1 MTLKGEGK
9 GPLPPLLVQYVE
21 LCEQYPDYLVL
32 FQVGD
37 FYETFGEEAE
47 RFARAINI
55 TLTHKTSKDFT
66 TPMAGIPLRSA
77 DTYLEK
83 LLKQNICVAIADQ
96 TETPATADGLV
107 KREVTQLVTPG
118 TITDDRLLRPDANY
132 LASVA
137 TGEGYG
143 LALLDVTTGEFRG
156 TVLYSKGTLFDELR
170 RYRPA
175 ELLLAPE
182 LYAQVA
188 FREACSERFAV
199 MVTKGRF
206 EEEVAQGT
214 LAEHF
219 GTVPQG
225 ADDAL
230 LRAAGAVL
238 SYALT
243 TQRGHLGQVT
253 RFLRYDPSAFMQVG
267 ETALATLE
275 VFNANSTYSGVA
287 GGEARTLLNTLDT
300 TRTAPGRRL
309 LRAWLRHPLLEKPL
323 IETRQDAVE
332 AFVRD
337 TVLRREVRKALYKL
351 HDLERLAS
359 KLVTGRVN
367 ARDLCALARSLALI
381 PDLRSLLGV
390 RSEGALVSLTTRL
403 LGLGEVEERI
413 GAALVENPPLKLTEG
428 GMIRSG
434 FDSEL
439 DSFRAQAE
447 SGRAWLADLETQ
459 ERRTTGIPTL
469 KIGFNGVFGYY
480 LEVTRPYYDQV
491 PESYRAI
498 QTLKDRQRYV
508 RPDLRER
515 EREILRAE
523 EAARGREYTVFGDL
537 RSGLA
542 PAADAVRELG
552 AVLAELDVYSALAEV
567 AAEGGYCR
575 PSFGEGTLTI
585 TAGRHP
591 VVEQFHPFIP
601 NDLELSPQAR
611 LVILTGPN
619 MSGKSTYLR
628 QAALI
633 ALLAQIGSFVP
644 AERAVLPLFER
655 IYTRIGASDDIAG
668 GRSTFMVEM
677 SELAAILQNATPK
690 SLVLLDEIGRGT
702 STFDGLALAWAAA
715 EYLEARAG
723 CYTLFATHYFELTAL
738 EGKLASARNFHVAA
752 KEEAGGLTFYHQV
765 LPGPASK
772 AYGLEV
778 AQLAGV
784 PAGVLE
790 RARTVL
796 AGLEA
801 RGQDRSQDVIDRL
814 LTQDLNRLSPLEA
827 LALLHDLQ
835 EEARGT
841 SRQAVHSSHD

>member
-1 MTLKGEGK
+1 MTLKGEGH
-9 GPLPPLLVQYVE
+9 GPLPPLLVQYTE
-21 LCEQYPDYLVL
+21 LRERYPDYLLL

-37 FYETFGEEAE
+37 FYETFGEDAE

-55 TLTHKTSKDFT
+55 TLTHKTSKDFS
-66 TPMAGIPLRSA
+66 TPMAGIPVRSA

-83 LLKQNICVAIADQ
+83 LLRQNICVAIADQ
-96 TETPATADGLV
+96 TELSAAADGLV

-118 TITDDRLLRPDANY
+118 TVTDEKLLRPDANY
-132 LASVA
+132 LAAVA

-143 LALLDVTTGEFRG
+143 LTLLDVTTGEFRG
-156 TVLYSKGTLFDELR
+156 TLVYSKAALFDELR

-182 LYAQVA
+182 LYAQED
-188 FREACSERFAV
+188 FREGCSERFAV
-199 MVTKGRF
+199 MVTHGRF
-206 EEEVAQGT
+206 GEDAARET
-214 LAEHF
+214 LGAHF
-219 GTVPQG
+219 GSVPQG
-225 ADDAL
+225 ADDAV

-243 TQRGHLGQVT
+243 TQRGQLAQVT
-253 RFLRYDPSAFMQVG
+253 RFLRYDPSAYMQVG

-275 VFNANSTYSGVA
+275 VFFSNAGHTGNAGPGNPNSD
-287 GGEARTLLNTLDT
+287 ARTLLSALDA

-309 LRAWLRHPLLEKPL
+309 LRAWLRHPLLEQSL
-323 IETRQDAVE
+323 IEARLGAVE

-359 KLVTGRVN
+359 KLVTNRAN
-367 ARDLCALARSLALI
+367 ARDLCALSRSLALV
-381 PDLRSLLGV
+381 PELRALLTG
-390 RSEGALVSLTTRL
+390 RSEGVIQALTERL
-403 LGLGEVEERI
+403 DGLGSVHERI
-413 GAALVENPPLKLTEG
+413 RAALVDDPPLKLTEG
-428 GMIRSG
+428 GLIQSG
-434 FDSEL
+434 FDSLL
-439 DSFRAQAE
+439 DEARARAE
-447 SGRAWLADLETQ
+447 AGRTWIAALEAS
-459 ERRTTGIPTL
+459 ERATTGIPTL
-469 KIGFNGVFGYY
+469 KIGFSGVFGYY
-480 LEVTRPYYDQV
+480 LEVTRPYYNAV
-491 PESYRAI
+491 PEGYRAV

-508 RPDLRER
+508 RADLRER
-515 EREILRAE
+515 ERDILRAE
-523 EAARGREYTVFGDL
+523 DAARSREYTVFSSL
-537 RSGLA
+537 RGELA
-542 PAADAVRELG
+542 PAAEAVRELG
-552 AVLAELDVYSALAEV
+552 AVLAELDTYSALAEV
-567 AAEGGYCR
+567 AAEGRYCR
-575 PSFGEGTLTI
+575 PTFSDGALLIEG
-585 TAGRHP
+585 GRHP
-591 VVEQFHPFIP
+591 VVERFHPFIA
-601 NDLELSPQAR
+601 NDLSLAQDAR

-644 AERAVLPLFER
+644 AEQAVLPLFDR

-677 SELAAILQNATPK
+677 SELAGILQNAGPK

-715 EYLEARAG
+715 EYLEAHTG
-723 CYTLFATHYFELTAL
+723 CYALFATHYFELTAL
-738 EGKLASARNFHVAA
+738 EGKLGGVRNFHVAA

-784 PAGVLE
+784 PGAVLA
-790 RARTVL
+790 RARAVL

-801 RGQDRSQDVIDRL
+801 RGQDPAREVVEAL
-814 LTQDLNRLSPLEA
+814 LSKDLNRLSPLEA

-835 EEARGT
+835 DRARGLALT
-841 SRQAVHSSHD
+841 S